1 MTREAWYLGC
11 RSDEVAER
19 VVLIGNPARVERI
32 APYLDDVHRVTE
44 RRGLKTITGRY
55 DGVAI
60 TVSAF
65 GMGAPIA
72 TVVMHELFDLGSRA
86 FLRVGTAIALEPAA
100 PGEFLIAASA
110 LRREGTSAAY
120 APPSLEP
127 VADAALGDALEA
139 AVAGTGAAHRAGKF
153 ASFDGFY
160 RDMFALDSE
169 TAARV
174 AKNYRALRELDVI
187 AVDMETSALL
197 TAAQV
202 LGAAAG
208 SFCLATVN
216 GATQEK
222 LDRERVRAAEPT
234 LFTAAL
240 DALAAVPVSRGPDSP
255 AEGSA
260 ARNLAEQ
267 NPGRQNPAEQKP
279 AEQSPAE
286 QNPAGRNPVGES
298 SPEPDSSPPDAA
310 GRNTT
315 PDEATGRSAPGR
327 RL

>member
-1 MTREAWYLGC
+1 MAREAWYLGC

-120 APPSLEP
+120 APPALEP
-127 VADAALGDALEA
+127 VADAALADALET

-160 RDMFALDSE
+160 RDMFALDPE

-208 SFCLATVN
+208 SFCLATVD

-222 LDRERVRAAEPT
+222 LDRERVRAAEAT
-234 LFTAAL
+234 LFIAAL
-240 DALAAVPVSRGPDSP
+240 GALAAIPVARGPVSP

-267 NPGRQNPAEQKP
+267 NPARQNPAGQKP

-286 QNPAGRNPVGES
+286 RNPVGES
-298 SPEPDSSPPDAA
+298 SPEPDSSPRDAA

-315 PDEATGRSAPGR
+315 PGEAIGRSAPGR